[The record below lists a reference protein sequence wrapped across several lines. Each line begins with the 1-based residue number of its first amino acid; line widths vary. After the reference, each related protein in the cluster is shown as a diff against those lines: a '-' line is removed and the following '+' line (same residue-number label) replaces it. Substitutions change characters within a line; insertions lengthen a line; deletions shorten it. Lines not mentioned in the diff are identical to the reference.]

1 MLTLTENASTA
12 VKTIA
17 GQSPDT
23 AGLRI
28 TAANAATTELNLSVV
43 AQPEPT
49 DSIVEIDGALVF
61 LEPVA
66 SGLLDDKVLDARVE
80 QNGSVSFAIGS
91 QA

>member
-17 GQSPDT
+17 GQSAEA

-28 TAANAATTELNLSVV
+28 TAENAATTELNLSVV

-66 SGLLDDKVLDARVE
+66 SGILDDKILDARVE
-80 QNGSVSFAIGS
+80 ENGSVSFAIGA
-91 QA
+91 QV